1 MSTIGGSRF
10 LGTNGPGSPERRDSV
25 VGVTPARVLTSELI
39 KLRGLRSTVWA
50 MVTIAVAIAAGGV
63 FAAVGI
69 VVKDTPSARDAVALD
84 PSGGALSGVGLAQ
97 LAAIALGI
105 LAVTTEY
112 QHSAIRTSLTAV
124 PSRLPLIWAKAVV
137 VTVVTAAVSLT
148 TLAVTLLVA
157 DAVIGI
163 DGASISLTTPG
174 LVRATLGSALAL
186 AMVAVLASGVGWLLR
201 STAGAVSVMLAVL
214 YILPILT
221 ALLPPVAPYLPS
233 TAASAITQ
241 VRPIPDLLPP
251 WAGLAVLSG
260 YAALALAAAAFSLR
274 RRDA

>member
-148 TLAVTLLVA
+148 TVAVTLVVA